1 MESNNRHRHFHS
13 VFIVF
18 HNSVAEKIISAISI
32 FLKAQVLRRT
42 SIFFKTSFVLMP
54 IVDLRLPL
62 SSAMHVVKR
71 IEIMTK
77 SSNTNPEG
85 YRRGLRRT
93 GGAKRA
99 F

>member
-18 HNSVAEKIISAISI
+18 HNSVAEKIISAISFI
-32 FLKAQVLRRT
+32 IKAQVLRRT
-42 SIFFKTSFVLMP
+42 SFFFKTTFILMP
-54 IVDLRLPL
+54 IVDLKLPL
-62 SSAMHVVKR
+62 SSTMHGVKR

-77 SSNTNPEG
+77 SSDMNPEG
-85 YRRGLRRT
+85 CRRGSRRT
-93 GGAKRA
+93 GGARRA

>member
-1 MESNNRHRHFHS
+1 MESNNRHRHFYS

-18 HNSVAEKIISAISI
+18 HNSVAEKIISAISFI
-32 FLKAQVLRRT
+32 IKAQVLRRT
-42 SIFFKTSFVLMP
+42 SFFFKTSFILMP
-54 IVDLRLPL
+54 IVDLRLLL

-77 SSNTNPEG
+77 SSARNPG
-85 YRRGLRRT
+85 GCRRGSRRT

>member
-1 MESNNRHRHFHS
+1 MQSNNRHRHLHS

-18 HNSVAEKIISAISI
+18 HNSVVEKIMSAISF

-42 SIFFKTSFVLMP
+42 SIFFKTSFVLIP

-62 SSAMHVVKR
+62 SSTMHVVKR
-71 IEIMTK
+71 IGIMTK
-77 SSNTNPEG
+77 SSNTNPEE
-85 YRRGLRRT
+85 YRRHLRRT
-93 GGAKRA
+93 EGAKRA

>member
-1 MESNNRHRHFHS
+1 M
-13 VFIVF
+13 
-18 HNSVAEKIISAISI
+18 
-32 FLKAQVLRRT
+32 
-42 SIFFKTSFVLMP
+42 MP

-85 YRRGLRRT
+85 YRRGLRST

>member
-1 MESNNRHRHFHS
+1 MQSNNRHRHFHS

-32 FLKAQVLRRT
+32 FLKAQVLRRI
-42 SIFFKTSFVLMP
+42 SILFKTSFVLMP

-85 YRRGLRRT
+85 YRRGLKRT

>member
-1 MESNNRHRHFHS
+1 
-13 VFIVF
+13 
-18 HNSVAEKIISAISI
+18 
-32 FLKAQVLRRT
+32 
-42 SIFFKTSFVLMP
+42 MP

-62 SSAMHVVKR
+62 YSAMHVVKR

-77 SSNTNPEG
+77 SSNKNPEG
-85 YRRGLRRT
+85 YRRGLRRI

>member
-1 MESNNRHRHFHS
+1 MQSNNRHRHFHS

-18 HNSVAEKIISAISI
+18 HNSVAEKIVSAISFI
-32 FLKAQVLRRT
+32 IKAQVLRRT

-71 IEIMTK
+71 IGIMTK
-77 SSNTNPEG
+77 SSNTNPEE
-85 YRRGLRRT
+85 YRRRLRRT

>member
-1 MESNNRHRHFHS
+1 
-13 VFIVF
+13 
-18 HNSVAEKIISAISI
+18 
-32 FLKAQVLRRT
+32 
-42 SIFFKTSFVLMP
+42 MP

-77 SSNTNPEG
+77 SSNTNPEE
-85 YRRGLRRT
+85 YRRRLRRT